1 MHAIPVTQP
10 EPLLAPGHPIPV
22 AQPVLHQVAAP
33 TLAALESAEVN
44 RWIRLLTIPFVL
56 SAAFFTAL
64 LVTGQLWLV
73 GGVLITG
80 PGLLIMSFV
89 YLSMSSDSNGDQQG

>member
-10 EPLLAPGHPIPV
+10 EPFAPAPIV
-22 AQPVLHQVAAP
+22 QPVLHQVAAP
-33 TLAALESAEVN
+33 TAAAVASTESN
-44 RWIRLLTIPFVL
+44 RWMRFLGVPFVL
-56 SAAFFTAL
+56 SAAFFMAL
-64 LVTGQLWLV
+64 LATGQLWLV

-89 YLSMSSDSNGDQQG
+89 YLSMSSDSNGDQ